1 MKILATEKL
10 SPHKFKDN
18 HGYLICTDCI
28 MARTGKQT
36 YTRDDCFGDGDMTE
50 IEVDRPEKEVFD
62 PKTLASFENVP
73 ITIEH
78 PENNVDS
85 DNYNSLS
92 VGYMRDIHK
101 GTYNGQPV
109 MLGTA
114 VITDSEGI
122 EKVES
127 GELTNLSCGY
137 DCDID
142 DDKNPKQTNIRGNH
156 IALCEI
162 PRAGITHI
170 QDSISK
176 TKNPKKRA
184 FLDSLAENH
193 ISYIEKEP
201 NRFTFLTDD
210 IGKAKRLARKIVGN
224 NFLEDRDTLAI
235 DFYKGNGKRI
245 YKNERKENKMK
256 KDSQTQEIE
265 RIVEEERRKFG
276 RLYDKIEDLEYG
288 EFTRENPIR
297 NTKFAEDHYWNFMY
311 DEEHFNYF
319 LNWLKRKYPR
329 LYAEYMRKLDED
341 NDFEYG
347 EDEDNALVSKEEW
360 KEIKNKDFSNPNDYP
375 RDWADSKYEKDTF
388 IKDRRKV
395 LRRTRPVVSSYNDD
409 IVKVSKGWANKGKE
423 GTHGTFRTK
432 EGARRQQKAMFARG
446 YKARDGVII
455 PANSMAEA
463 IAKYRKMIR
472 GRKTDSEDEVEKKV
486 VWLDTGTAWLVPVIV
501 ENHTGDKMDF
511 VDWIGWASTKAEEVG
526 ADYVLDTETV
536 ERAKEEHKSADEYIN
551 DLEENGY
558 AYFDRSYFNLPN
570 IYLQLS
576 NAAVQDPRAED
587 DLSKAPVVKADDI
600 VPW

>member
-50 IEVDRPEKEVFD
+50 IEVDRPEEEVFD

-137 DCDID
+137 DCDIV

-170 QDSISK
+170 QDSMSK

-184 FLDSLAENH
+184 FLDSLVENH

-201 NRFTFLTDD
+201 NRFTFLIDD

-235 DFYKGNGKRI
+235 DFYKGNGKRT
-245 YKNERKENKMK
+245 YKHGVFRNKDLEEYRKEREENKLT
-256 KDSQTQEIE
+256 DS
-265 RIVEEERRKFG
+265 
-276 RLYDKIEDLEYG
+276 
-288 EFTRENPIR
+288 
-297 NTKFAEDHYWNFMY
+297 
-311 DEEHFNYF
+311 
-319 LNWLKRKYPR
+319 
-329 LYAEYMRKLDED
+329 
-341 NDFEYG
+341 
-347 EDEDNALVSKEEW
+347 
-360 KEIKNKDFSNPNDYP
+360 
-375 RDWADSKYEKDTF
+375 KDTF
-388 IKDRRKV
+388 MRDKK
-395 LRRTRPVVSSYNDD
+395 RTRDEKSTWCLWTENGHIMATPKSNFGKRVSDERLIHDLTRGGFRSIESAKRYFEKDGNIVEVHNSWTDD
-409 IVKVSKGWANKGKE
+409 IVKQGKGWANRGKE
-423 GTHGTFRTK
+423 GMHGYFRTK
-432 EGARRQQKAMFARG
+432 KEARRQQKAMFARG
-446 YKARDGVII
+446 YKAHDGVII

-486 VWLDTGTAWLVPVIV
+486 VWLDTGTAWLVPVVV
-501 ENHTGDKMDF
+501 ENHTGDKMDID
-511 VDWIGWASTKAEEVG
+511 DWIGWASTKAEEVG
-526 ADYVLDTETV
+526 ADYVLETEID
-536 ERAKEEHKSADEYIN
+536 EEAKEEHKSVDEYIN
-551 DLEENGY
+551 DLEERGY
-558 AYFDRSYFNLPN
+558 TYFDRSHFNLPN
-570 IYLQLS
+570 IYLQTYSAQVKDLNPKGAKELS
-576 NAAVQDPRAED
+576 EE
-587 DLSKAPVVKADDI
+587 APVVKADDI
-600 VPW
+600 VIW